1 MYSLPNDE
9 FANNGME
16 DPEASPIPES
26 TSGYGLSTAD
36 LLEQISTEPT
46 QNPDTIELTTEIIM
60 GLSQTSAAIAE
71 GTGM

>member
-9 FANNGME
+9 FPDNGME

-36 LLEQISTEPT
+36 LLEQMSTEPT
-46 QNPDTIELTTEIIM
+46 QNPDTIELTTETIV

-71 GTGM
+71 GTGT